1 MQEYFADSVFFGM
14 FLTIFMYQLGAKIQK
29 KWPIPV
35 FNPLLLSM
43 LAIIGILLVTGIPYE
58 TYEQGAGLLTSMLTP
73 LTVCLAV
80 PLYRQFQVLKKNV
93 AAVVAGI
100 LCGCLSHAVTMLVL
114 AKVLHVDELLRNSL
128 MGKSVTMAIALGVTE
143 EMQGIGGITIIGV
156 IVAGVMGVVMGPVI
170 LKAVGVK
177 NPVAVGLSIGCAS
190 HALGTSKAL
199 ELGEVEGAMSSLAI
213 VVTGVLTVIMVPLV
227 INFAG

>member
-1 MQEYFADSVFFGM
+1 MQEYFADSIFFGM
-14 FLTIFMYQLGAKIQK
+14 FLTIFMYQLGAKLQK
-29 KWPIPV
+29 RWPLPIL
-35 FNPLLLSM
+35 NPLLISM

-58 TYEQGAGLLTSMLTP
+58 TYEQGASLLTNMLTP

-93 AAVVAGI
+93 AAVLI
-100 LCGCLSHAVTMLVL
+100 SIMCGCLAHVMTMLML
-114 AKVLHVDELLRNSL
+114 AKALGVSELLRNSL
-128 MGKSVTMAIALGVTE
+128 LGKSVTTAIALGVTE

-156 IVAGVMGVVMGPVI
+156 VLAGVMGAVLGPVL
-170 LKAVGVK
+170 LKTVGVK

-190 HALGTSKAL
+190 HALGTTKAL

-213 VVTGVLTVIMVPLV
+213 VVTGVLTVILVPFV

>member
-1 MQEYFADSVFFGM
+1 MQEYFADSMFFGM
-14 FLTIFMYQLGAKIQK
+14 FLTILMYQLGAKLQK
-29 KWPIPV
+29 KWPLPI
-35 FNPLLLSM
+35 FNPLLISM

-58 TYEQGAGLLTSMLTP
+58 TYEQGASLLTNMLTP

-80 PLYRQFQVLKKNV
+80 PLYRQFQILKKNV
-93 AAVVAGI
+93 AAVLI
-100 LCGCLSHAVTMLVL
+100 SIMCGCLAHVATILVL
-114 AKVLHVDELLRNSL
+114 AKTLGVSELLRNSL
-128 MGKSVTMAIALGVTE
+128 LGKSVTTAIALGVTE

-156 IVAGVMGVVMGPVI
+156 VLAGVMGAVLGPI
-170 LKAVGVK
+170 LLKAVGVK

-190 HALGTSKAL
+190 HALGTTKAL

-213 VVTGVLTVIMVPLV
+213 VVTGVLTVILVPLV

>member
-1 MQEYFADSVFFGM
+1 MQEYFADSIFFGM
-14 FLTIFMYQLGAKIQK
+14 FLTIFMYQLGAKLQK
-29 KWPIPV
+29 RWPLPIL
-35 FNPLLLSM
+35 NPLLISM

-58 TYEQGAGLLTSMLTP
+58 TYEQGASLLTNMLTP

-93 AAVVAGI
+93 AAVLI
-100 LCGCLSHAVTMLVL
+100 SIMCGCLAHVATMLVF
-114 AKVLHVDELLRNSL
+114 AKALGVSELLRNSL
-128 MGKSVTMAIALGVTE
+128 LGKSVTTAIALGVTE

-156 IVAGVMGVVMGPVI
+156 VLAGVMGAVLGPVL
-170 LKAVGVK
+170 LKTVGVK

-190 HALGTSKAL
+190 HALGTTKAL

-213 VVTGVLTVIMVPLV
+213 VVTGVLTVILVPLV